1 MVSEAVCSR
10 GTTEKLV
17 WSNWLLMVR
26 SRQTSA
32 TSLGPTPTIGSGEWP
47 VDPPPLLP
55 TVPPE
60 ALNVADDDDI
70 DVEDDDIEEFIKVHW
85 QSDGAS

>member
-26 SRQTSA
+26 SRQWSA
-32 TSLGPTPTIGSGEWP
+32 TSLGPATPAIGSNAEWP
-47 VDPPPLLP
+47 DDPPPFPSLD
-55 TVPPE
+55 
-60 ALNVADDDDI
+60 VAIDDV
-70 DVEDDDIEEFIKVHW
+70 DVDEVDNDEFIIVHW